1 MYVCVYLCMVSTGNR
16 IFRSILE
23 LMSTWLERGRHP
35 VRSEYRMVSERCMVV
50 SPPFNQS
57 QVCVGGGWVVYNQIL
72 LIGFSQAKH
81 QANQLKHRLA
91 VLQYSAAAMPH
102 QQ

>member
-57 QVCVGGGWVVYNQIL
+57 QVCVGGGWVVYNPIYF
-72 LIGFSQAKH
+72 IDRVFQAKH
-81 QANQLKHRLA
+81 QANQLKNYET
-91 VLQYSAAAMPH
+91 YSNKRKETSFCK
-102 QQ
+102 